1 MAADGTVVIETRVD
15 TSGIQRGMSG
25 VEQSVSKSTDRMKK
39 SLNGLSSVA
48 KKIGILIGSALAIGK
63 LAQFGKECVELG
75 SDLAEVQNV
84 VDVTFTTMSNKV
96 NEFAQNAMTSAGLS
110 ETMAK
115 QYTGTFGAMAKAFGF
130 SEEQAYDMST
140 ALTQLTGDVASFYNL
155 DQGEAFTKLKSVF
168 TGETESLKDLG
179 VVMTQTAL
187 DQFALANGFG
197 KTTSAM
203 TEQEKVAL
211 RLKFVTAQLADA
223 SGDFART
230 SGSWANQVRVMQLQ
244 IQSLKA
250 TIGQG
255 LINIFTPVIKVINV
269 LLGKLATVANAF
281 KSFTELITGNKSSG
295 QTGASGAGLT
305 GTDLAATE
313 EAYDTAADGADSL
326 TDSTQAVADSTKDS
340 TSALKKQNKALKKNI
355 ASFDELNVIGKDS
368 SDTSSSTKTPT
379 ASGIDLGDIDNVD
392 YGKLADVS
400 DEADKATNAIGKLAK
415 KLKELG
421 DIFKGG
427 FFEGLGDY
435 KPMLNEL
442 ISDLGN
448 IKKYLI
454 DIFTDPDVKKA
465 ASEFAKKVVKNLG
478 KITGAIAKVGLTL
491 ATALVG
497 GIESYLSKNVDRIK
511 NFIIKMFDVAGDIAD
526 EIGDLSAVL
535 ADIFS
540 TFGGQTTQNIIGSLI
555 QIISDTVMTAMTLSG
570 QLLRDK
576 INLLLVPLQ
585 ENAELIKQT
594 IENTLQPIETV
605 ITAIADAWQLAMDEL
620 IAMYDTHIKPFY
632 DSLANGLS
640 EILTVFLNA
649 YNSYI
654 VPVLDQLAA
663 KISEI
668 MAGPV
673 GEAIR
678 NAIELIGKIV
688 DALKLLWENVLVPL
702 AEFIISNVAPQI
714 GDALKTV
721 GEVFLELFESVSEV
735 VAGILEA
742 LGGVTDFIVGVFT
755 GDWKRAWEGVK
766 EIFKGVFEALVGI
779 AKVPINGVIALINGM
794 IRGIIAGVNAAIGV
808 LNHMKI
814 KVPNWVPKIGGST
827 WGFTIP
833 TMTAP
838 EIPYLAKG
846 TVVPRNAGEF
856 AAILGDNKRETE
868 VVSPL
873 STMKQAMLEAL
884 KESGNS
890 GGGSPQY
897 IVLNI
902 DGNEFIRWLRDQNGQ
917 YRNRTGFGIFEG

>member
-1 MAADGTVVIETRVD
+1 MAADGSVIIDTRMD
-15 TSGIQRGMSG
+15 TSGVQNG
-25 VEQSVSKSTDRMKK
+25 VSAIKK
-39 SLNGLSSVA
+39 SFNGLGSAV
-48 KKIGILIGSALAIGK
+48 KKVGLLIGGIFAIGK
-63 LAQFGKECVELG
+63 LAQFGKECLELG

-84 VDVTFTTMSNKV
+84 VDVTFTTMSDKV
-96 NEFAQNAMTSAGLS
+96 NEFAKNAMTSSGLS

-115 QYTGTFGAMAKAFGF
+115 RYVGTFGAMSKSFGF
-130 SEEQAYDMST
+130 SEAQAYDMST
-140 ALTQLTGDVASFYNL
+140 ALTQLTGDVASFYNISQDL
-155 DQGEAFTKLKSVF
+155 AYTKLKSVF
-168 TGETESLKDLG
+168 TGETETLKDLG
-179 VVMTQTAL
+179 VVLTQSAL
-187 DQFALANGFG
+187 DQYALANGYG
-197 KTTSAM
+197 KTTSEM
-203 TEQEKVAL
+203 TEQEKAAL
-211 RLKFVTAQLADA
+211 RLAFVQKQLSAA
-223 SGDFART
+223 SGDFIRT
-230 SGSWANQVRVMQLQ
+230 SDSWANQVRVMQLQ

-250 TIGQG
+250 TVGQG
-255 LINIFTPVIKVINV
+255 LINIFTPVIKVINI
-269 LLGKLATVANAF
+269 LLAKLATVANAF

-305 GTDLAATE
+305 GTDLSSTE
-313 EAYDTAADGADSL
+313 DAYDSAADGANSL
-326 TDSTQAVADSTKDS
+326 ADATQNVTDSANDSTK
-340 TSALKKQNKALKKNI
+340 ALKNQNKALKKNI

-368 SDTSSSTKTPT
+368 SDTSSSTKTPAIADT
-379 ASGIDLGDIDNVD
+379 GIGDIGNVD

-400 DEADKATNAIGKLAK
+400 DEADKATSAVGELVK

-454 DIFTDPDVKKA
+454 DIFADPDVKKA

-478 KITGAIAKVGLTL
+478 KITGSIAKVGLTL

-497 GIESYLSKNVDRIK
+497 GIESYLSKNVERIK
-511 NFIIKMFDVAGDIAD
+511 NFIIKMFDVSGEIAD
-526 EIGDLSAVL
+526 EIGDLSAVF

-540 TFGGQTTQNIIGSLI
+540 VFGGQTAQNIIGSVI
-555 QIISDTVMTAMTLSG
+555 QIISDTVMTAMTLTG
-570 QLLRDK
+570 QMLRDS
-576 INLLLVPLQ
+576 INLLLTPLQ

-594 IENTLQPIETV
+594 IDNTLQPIETV
-605 ITAIADAWQLAMDEL
+605 ITAIADAWQIAMDEL
-620 IAMYDTHIKPFY
+620 IAMYDSHIKPFF

-673 GEAIR
+673 GDVIH

-688 DALKLLWENVLVPL
+688 DVLKLLWESVLAPL
-702 AEFIISNVAPQI
+702 VNFIIGNVAPQI
-714 GDALKTV
+714 ASALSVV
-721 GEVFLELFESVSEV
+721 GNVFLELFDSVAEV
-735 VAGILEA
+735 VAGILKA
-742 LGGVTDFIVGVFT
+742 LGGVIDFIVGVFT
-755 GDWKRAWEGVK
+755 GDWKRAWKGIK
-766 EIFKGVFEALVGI
+766 NIFKGVFEALVGI

-794 IRGIIAGVNAAIGV
+794 IRGIISGVNTAIGV
-808 LNHMKI
+808 LNHLKI

-833 TMTAP
+833 TITAP
-838 EIPYLAKG
+838 QIPYLAKG

-856 AAILGDNKRETE
+856 AAILGDNKREAE

-873 STMKQAMLEAL
+873 STMKQAMMDAL
-884 KESGNS
+884 RESGNNS
-890 GGGSPQY
+890 GSSPQY
-897 IVLNI
+897 ITLNI
-902 DGNEFIRWLRDQNGQ
+902 DGHEFIRWLRDQNGQ

>member
-1 MAADGTVVIETRVD
+1 MAADGSVIIDTRMD
-15 TSGIQRGMSG
+15 TSGVQNG
-25 VEQSVSKSTDRMKK
+25 VSAIKQSF
-39 SLNGLSSVA
+39 NGLGSAV
-48 KKIGILIGSALAIGK
+48 KKIGLLIGGAFAVGK
-63 LAQFGKECVELG
+63 LVQFGKECVELG

-84 VDVTFTTMSNKV
+84 VDVTFATMSDKV
-96 NEFAQNAMTSAGLS
+96 NEFAKNAMTSAGLS

-115 QYTGTFGAMAKAFGF
+115 RYVGTFGAMSKSFGF
-130 SEEQAYDMST
+130 SEAQAYDMST
-140 ALTQLTGDVASFYNL
+140 ALTQLTGDVASFYNISQDL
-155 DQGEAFTKLKSVF
+155 AYIKLKSVF
-168 TGETESLKDLG
+168 TGETETLKDLG
-179 VVMTQTAL
+179 VVMTQSAL
-187 DQFALANGFG
+187 DQFALANGYG

-211 RLKFVTAQLADA
+211 RLNFVTSQLSAA

-250 TIGQG
+250 TVGQG
-255 LINIFTPVIKVINV
+255 LINIFTPVIKVINI
-269 LLGKLATVANAF
+269 LLAKLATVANAF
-281 KSFTELITGNKSSG
+281 KTFTELITGNKSSG
-295 QTGASGAGLT
+295 QTRASGAGLT
-305 GTDLAATE
+305 GTDLSVTE
-313 EAYDTAADGADSL
+313 DAYSNAADGADSL
-326 TDSTQAVADSTKDS
+326 ADATQNVADSTQDS
-340 TSALKKQNKALKKNI
+340 TGALKKQNKALKKNI
-355 ASFDELNVIGKDS
+355 ASFDELNVIGKNS
-368 SDTSSSTKTPT
+368 SDTPSSTKTPAIADT
-379 ASGIDLGDIDNVD
+379 GIGDIGNVD

-400 DEADKATNAIGKLAK
+400 GEADKATSAVGKLAK

-478 KITGAIAKVGLTL
+478 KITGAIAKAGLTL

-511 NFIIKMFDVAGDIAD
+511 NFIIKMFDVAGEIAD
-526 EIGDLSAVL
+526 EIGDLSAVF

-540 TFGGQTTQNIIGSLI
+540 VFGGQTAQNIIGSVI
-555 QIISDTVMTAMTLSG
+555 QIISDTVMTAMTLTG
-570 QLLRDK
+570 QMLRDS

-605 ITAIADAWQLAMDEL
+605 ITAIANAWQIAMDEL
-620 IAMYDTHIKPFY
+620 IAMYDAHIKPFF

-673 GEAIR
+673 GDAIH

-688 DALKLLWENVLVPL
+688 DALKLLWESVLAPL
-702 AEFIISNVAPQI
+702 VKFIIGNVAPQI
-714 GDALKTV
+714 ASALSII
-721 GEVFLELFESVSEV
+721 GNVFLELFASVSEV
-735 VAGILEA
+735 VAGILKA
-742 LGGVTDFIVGVFT
+742 LGGVIDFIVGVFT

-766 EIFKGVFEALVGI
+766 NIFKGVFEALVGI

-794 IRGIIAGVNAAIGV
+794 IRGIISGVNTAIGV
-808 LNHMKI
+808 LNHLKI

-838 EIPYLAKG
+838 QIPYLAKG
-846 TVVPRNAGEF
+846 TVVPRYAGEF

-873 STMKQAMLEAL
+873 STMKQAMMDAL
-884 KESGNS
+884 RESGNN
-890 GGGSPQY
+890 GGSSPQY
-897 IVLNI
+897 ITLNI
-902 DGNEFIRWLRDQNGQ
+902 DGHEFIRWLRDQNGQ

>member
-1 MAADGTVVIETRVD
+1 MAADGSVIIDTRMD
-15 TSGIQRGMSG
+15 TSGVQNG
-25 VEQSVSKSTDRMKK
+25 VSAIKK
-39 SLNGLSSVA
+39 SFNGLGSAV
-48 KKIGILIGSALAIGK
+48 KKVGLLIGGIFAIGK
-63 LAQFGKECVELG
+63 LTQFGKECLELG

-84 VDVTFTTMSNKV
+84 VDVTFTTMSDKV
-96 NEFAQNAMTSAGLS
+96 NEFAKNAMTSAGLS

-115 QYTGTFGAMAKAFGF
+115 RYIGTFGAMSKSFGF
-130 SEEQAYDMST
+130 SEAQAYDMST
-140 ALTQLTGDVASFYNL
+140 ALTQLTGDVASFYNISQDL
-155 DQGEAFTKLKSVF
+155 AYTKLKSVF
-168 TGETESLKDLG
+168 TGETETLKDLG
-179 VVMTQTAL
+179 VVMTQSAL
-187 DQFALANGFG
+187 DQYALANGYG
-197 KTTSAM
+197 KTTSEM

-211 RLKFVTAQLADA
+211 RLKFVTSQLSAA

-250 TIGQG
+250 TVGQG
-255 LINIFTPVIKVINV
+255 LINIFTPVIKVINI
-269 LLGKLATVANAF
+269 LLAKLATVANAF

-305 GTDLAATE
+305 GTDLSATE
-313 EAYDTAADGADSL
+313 DAYSSAADGANSL
-326 TDSTQAVADSTKDS
+326 ADATQNVTDSTQDSTG
-340 TSALKKQNKALKKNI
+340 ALKKQTKALKKNI
-355 ASFDELNVIGKDS
+355 APFDELKVIGKEAADAIS
-368 SDTSSSTKTPT
+368 GATKTPAIADT
-379 ASGIDLGDIDNVD
+379 GIGDIGNVD

-400 DEADKATNAIGKLAK
+400 DEADKATSAVGKLAK

-448 IKKYLI
+448 IKKYLV
-454 DIFTDPDVKKA
+454 DIFTDPDVQKA

-478 KITGAIAKVGLTL
+478 KITGSIAKVGLTL

-497 GIESYLSKNVDRIK
+497 GIESYLSKNVERIK
-511 NFIIKMFDVAGDIAD
+511 KFIIKMFDVSGEIAD
-526 EIGDLSAVL
+526 EIGDLSAVF

-540 TFGGQTTQNIIGSLI
+540 VFGGQTAQNIIGSVI
-555 QIISDTVMTAMTLSG
+555 QIISDTVMTAMTLTG
-570 QLLRDK
+570 QMLRDS
-576 INLLLVPLQ
+576 INLLLTPLQ

-605 ITAIADAWQLAMDEL
+605 ITAIADAWQIAMDEL
-620 IAMYDTHIKPFY
+620 IAMYDAHIKPFF

-673 GEAIR
+673 GDVIH

-688 DALKLLWENVLVPL
+688 DVLKLLWESVLVPL
-702 AEFIISNVAPQI
+702 VKFIIGNVAPQI
-714 GDALKTV
+714 ASALSIV
-721 GEVFLELFESVSEV
+721 GNVFLELFASVAEV
-735 VAGILEA
+735 VAGILKA
-742 LGGVTDFIVGVFT
+742 LGGVIDFIVGVFT
-755 GDWKRAWEGVK
+755 GDWKRAWEGIK
-766 EIFKGVFEALVGI
+766 NIFKGVFEALVGI

-794 IRGIIAGVNAAIGV
+794 IRGIIAGVNTAIGV
-808 LNHMKI
+808 LNHLKI

-838 EIPYLAKG
+838 QIPYLAKG

-873 STMKQAMLEAL
+873 STMKQAMMDAL
-884 KESGNS
+884 RESGNN
-890 GGGSPQY
+890 GGNSPQY
-897 IVLNI
+897 ITLNI
-902 DGNEFIRWLRDQNGQ
+902 DGHEFIRWLRDQNGQ
-917 YRNRTGFGIFEG
+917 YRNRTGFGILEG

>member
-1 MAADGTVVIETRVD
+1 
-15 TSGIQRGMSG
+15 
-25 VEQSVSKSTDRMKK
+25 
-39 SLNGLSSVA
+39 
-48 KKIGILIGSALAIGK
+48 
-63 LAQFGKECVELG
+63 
-75 SDLAEVQNV
+75 
-84 VDVTFTTMSNKV
+84 
-96 NEFAQNAMTSAGLS
+96 
-110 ETMAK
+110 
-115 QYTGTFGAMAKAFGF
+115 
-130 SEEQAYDMST
+130 
-140 ALTQLTGDVASFYNL
+140 
-155 DQGEAFTKLKSVF
+155 
-168 TGETESLKDLG
+168 
-179 VVMTQTAL
+179 MTQSAL
-187 DQFALANGFG
+187 DQYALANGYG
-197 KTTSAM
+197 KTTSEM

-211 RLKFVTAQLADA
+211 RLKFVTSQLSAA

-250 TIGQG
+250 TVGQG
-255 LINIFTPVIKVINV
+255 LINIFTPVIKVINT
-269 LLGKLATVANAF
+269 LLAKLATVANAF

-305 GTDLAATE
+305 GTDLSATE
-313 EAYDTAADGADSL
+313 DAYGSAADGANSL
-326 TDSTQAVADSTKDS
+326 ADATQNVTDSTQDSTG
-340 TSALKKQNKALKKNI
+340 ALKKQNKALKKNI
-355 ASFDELNVIGKDS
+355 APFDELKVIGKEAADAIS
-368 SDTSSSTKTPT
+368 GATKTPAIADT
-379 ASGIDLGDIDNVD
+379 GIGDISNVD

-400 DEADKATNAIGKLAK
+400 DEADKATSAVGKLAK

-448 IKKYLI
+448 IKKYLA
-454 DIFTDPDVKKA
+454 DIFTDPDVQKA

-478 KITGAIAKVGLTL
+478 KITGSIAKVGLTL

-497 GIESYLSKNVDRIK
+497 GIESYLSKNVERIK
-511 NFIIKMFDVAGDIAD
+511 KFIIKMFDVSGEIAD
-526 EIGDLSAVL
+526 EIGDLSAVF

-540 TFGGQTTQNIIGSLI
+540 VFGGQTAQNIIGSVI
-555 QIISDTVMTAMTLSG
+555 QIISDTVMTAMTLTG
-570 QLLRDK
+570 QMLRDS
-576 INLLLVPLQ
+576 INLLLVPLK

-605 ITAIADAWQLAMDEL
+605 ITAITDARQIAMDEL
-620 IAMYDTHIKPFY
+620 IAMYDAHIKPFF
-632 DSLANGLS
+632 DSLASGLS
-640 EILTVFLNA
+640 ETLTVFLNA

-673 GEAIR
+673 GDAIH

-688 DALKLLWENVLVPL
+688 DVLKLLWESVLVPL
-702 AEFIISNVAPQI
+702 VKFIIGNVAPQI
-714 GDALKTV
+714 ASALSIV
-721 GEVFLELFESVSEV
+721 GNVFLELFASVAEV
-735 VAGILEA
+735 VAGILKA
-742 LGGVTDFIVGVFT
+742 LGGVIDFIVGVFT
-755 GDWKRAWEGVK
+755 GDWKRAWEGIK
-766 EIFKGVFEALVGI
+766 NIFKGVFEALVGI

-794 IRGIIAGVNAAIGV
+794 IRGIISGVNTAIGV
-808 LNHMKI
+808 LNHLKI

-838 EIPYLAKG
+838 QIPYLAKG
-846 TVVPRNAGEF
+846 TVVPRNVGEF

-873 STMKQAMLEAL
+873 STMKQAMMEAL
-884 KESGNS
+884 RESGNN
-890 GGGSPQY
+890 GGSSPQY
-897 IVLNI
+897 ITLNI
-902 DGNEFIRWLRDQNGQ
+902 DGHEFIRWLRDQNGQ

>member
-1 MAADGTVVIETRVD
+1 MAADGSVIIDTRMD
-15 TSGIQRGMSG
+15 TSGVQNG
-25 VEQSVSKSTDRMKK
+25 VSAIKK
-39 SLNGLSSVA
+39 SFNGLGSAV
-48 KKIGILIGSALAIGK
+48 KKIGLLIGGAFAVGK

-84 VDVTFTTMSNKV
+84 VDVTFTTMSDKV
-96 NEFAQNAMTSAGLS
+96 NEFAKNAMTSAGLS

-115 QYTGTFGAMAKAFGF
+115 RYVGTFGAMSKSFGF
-130 SEEQAYDMST
+130 SEAQAYDMST
-140 ALTQLTGDVASFYNL
+140 ALTQLTGDVASFYNISQDL
-155 DQGEAFTKLKSVF
+155 AYTKLKSVF
-168 TGETESLKDLG
+168 TGETETLKDLG
-179 VVMTQTAL
+179 VVLTQSAL
-187 DQFALANGFG
+187 DQYALANGYG
-197 KTTSAM
+197 KTTSEM

-211 RLKFVTAQLADA
+211 RLAFVQKQLSAA
-223 SGDFART
+223 SGDFIRT
-230 SGSWANQVRVMQLQ
+230 SDSWANQVRVMQLQ

-250 TIGQG
+250 TVGQG
-255 LINIFTPVIKVINV
+255 LINIFTPVIKVINI
-269 LLGKLATVANAF
+269 LLAKLATVANAF

-305 GTDLAATE
+305 GTDLSSTE
-313 EAYDTAADGADSL
+313 DAYDSAADGANSL
-326 TDSTQAVADSTKDS
+326 ADATQNVTDSTNDSTG
-340 TSALKKQNKALKKNI
+340 ALKKQNKAMKKNI

-368 SDTSSSTKTPT
+368 SDTSSSTKTPAIADT
-379 ASGIDLGDIDNVD
+379 GIGDIGNVD

-400 DEADKATNAIGKLAK
+400 DEADKATSAVGELVK

-454 DIFTDPDVKKA
+454 DIFADHDVKKA

-478 KITGAIAKVGLTL
+478 KITGSIAKVGLTL

-497 GIESYLSKNVDRIK
+497 GIESYLSKNVERIK
-511 NFIIKMFDVAGDIAD
+511 NFIIKMFDVSGEIAD
-526 EIGDLSAVL
+526 EIGDLSAVF

-540 TFGGQTTQNIIGSLI
+540 VFGGQTAQNIIGSVI
-555 QIISDTVMTAMTLSG
+555 QIISDTVMTAMTLTG
-570 QLLRDK
+570 QMLRDS
-576 INLLLVPLQ
+576 INLLLTPLQ

-605 ITAIADAWQLAMDEL
+605 ITAIADAWQIAMDEL
-620 IAMYDTHIKPFY
+620 IAMYDAHIKPFF

-673 GEAIR
+673 GDAIN

-688 DALKLLWENVLVPL
+688 DVLKLLWESVLAPL
-702 AEFIISNVAPQI
+702 VKYIIGNVAPQI
-714 GDALKTV
+714 ASALSVV
-721 GEVFLELFESVSEV
+721 GNVFLELFDSVAEV
-735 VAGILEA
+735 VAGILKA
-742 LGGVTDFIVGVFT
+742 LGGVIDFIVGVFT
-755 GDWKRAWEGVK
+755 GDWKRAWKGIK
-766 EIFKGVFEALVGI
+766 NIFKGVFEALVGI

-794 IRGIIAGVNAAIGV
+794 IRGIISGVNTAIGV
-808 LNHMKI
+808 LNHLKI

-833 TMTAP
+833 TITAP
-838 EIPYLAKG
+838 QIPYLAKG

-856 AAILGDNKRETE
+856 AAILGDNKREAE

-873 STMKQAMLEAL
+873 STMKQAMMDAL
-884 KESGNS
+884 RESGNNS
-890 GGGSPQY
+890 VSSPQY
-897 IVLNI
+897 ITLNI
-902 DGNEFIRWLRDQNGQ
+902 DGHEFIRWLRDQNGQ

>member
-1 MAADGTVVIETRVD
+1 MAADGSVIIDTRMD
-15 TSGIQRGMSG
+15 TSGVQNG
-25 VEQSVSKSTDRMKK
+25 VSAIKK
-39 SLNGLSSVA
+39 SFNGLGSAV
-48 KKIGILIGSALAIGK
+48 KKVGLLIGGIFAIGK
-63 LAQFGKECVELG
+63 LAQFGKECLELG

-84 VDVTFTTMSNKV
+84 VDVTFATMSDKV
-96 NEFAQNAMTSAGLS
+96 NEFAKNAMTSAGLS

-115 QYTGTFGAMAKAFGF
+115 RYVGTFGAMSKSFGF
-130 SEEQAYDMST
+130 SESQAYDMST
-140 ALTQLTGDVASFYNL
+140 ALTQLTGDVASFYNISQDL
-155 DQGEAFTKLKSVF
+155 AYTKLKPVF
-168 TGETESLKDLG
+168 TGETETLKDLG
-179 VVMTQTAL
+179 VVMTQSAL
-187 DQFALANGFG
+187 DQYALANGYG
-197 KTTSAM
+197 KTTSEM

-211 RLKFVTAQLADA
+211 RLAFVQKQLSAA
-223 SGDFART
+223 SGDFIRT

-250 TIGQG
+250 TVGQG
-255 LINIFTPVIKVINV
+255 LINIFTPVIKVINI
-269 LLGKLATVANAF
+269 LLAKLATVANAF

-313 EAYDTAADGADSL
+313 DAYSSAADGANSL
-326 TDSTQAVADSTKDS
+326 ADATQNVTDSTQDSTG
-340 TSALKKQNKALKKNI
+340 ALKKQTKALKKNI
-355 ASFDELNVIGKDS
+355 APFDELKVIGKEAADAIS
-368 SDTSSSTKTPT
+368 GATKTPAIADT
-379 ASGIDLGDIDNVD
+379 GIGDIGNVD

-400 DEADKATNAIGKLAK
+400 DEADKVTSAVGKLAK

-454 DIFTDPDVKKA
+454 DIFTDPDVQKA

-478 KITGAIAKVGLTL
+478 KITGSIAKVGLTL

-497 GIESYLSKNVDRIK
+497 GIESYLSKNVERIK
-511 NFIIKMFDVAGDIAD
+511 KFIIKMFDVSGEIAD
-526 EIGDLSAVL
+526 EIGDLSAVF

-540 TFGGQTTQNIIGSLI
+540 VFGGQTAQNIIGSVI
-555 QIISDTVMTAMTLSG
+555 QIISDTVMTAMTLTG
-570 QLLRDK
+570 QMLRDS
-576 INLLLVPLQ
+576 INLLLVPLK

-594 IENTLQPIETV
+594 IENTLQPIEIV
-605 ITAIADAWQLAMDEL
+605 ITAIADAWQIAMDKL
-620 IAMYDTHIKPFY
+620 IAMYDAHIKPFF
-632 DSLANGLS
+632 DSLASGLS

-673 GEAIR
+673 GDAIH

-688 DALKLLWENVLVPL
+688 DVLKLLWESVLVPL
-702 AEFIISNVAPQI
+702 VKFIIGNVAPQI
-714 GDALKTV
+714 ASALSIV
-721 GEVFLELFESVSEV
+721 GNVFLELFASVAEV
-735 VAGILEA
+735 VAGILKA
-742 LGGVTDFIVGVFT
+742 LGGVIDFIVGVFT
-755 GDWKRAWEGVK
+755 GDWKRAWEGIK
-766 EIFKGVFEALVGI
+766 NIFKGVFEALVGI

-794 IRGIIAGVNAAIGV
+794 IRGIISGVNTAIGV
-808 LNHMKI
+808 LNHLKI

-838 EIPYLAKG
+838 QIPYLAKG

-873 STMKQAMLEAL
+873 STMKQAMMDAL
-884 KESGNS
+884 RESGNN
-890 GGGSPQY
+890 GGNSPQY
-897 IVLNI
+897 ITLNI
-902 DGNEFIRWLRDQNGQ
+902 DGHEFIRWLRDQNGQ

>member
-1 MAADGTVVIETRVD
+1 MAADGSVIIDTRMD
-15 TSGIQRGMSG
+15 TSGVQNG
-25 VEQSVSKSTDRMKK
+25 VSAIKK
-39 SLNGLSSVA
+39 SFNGLGSAV
-48 KKIGILIGSALAIGK
+48 KKIGLLIGGAFAVGK
-63 LAQFGKECVELG
+63 LVQFGKECVELG

-84 VDVTFTTMSNKV
+84 VDVTFTTMSDKV
-96 NEFAQNAMTSAGLS
+96 NEFAKNAMTTAGLS

-115 QYTGTFGAMAKAFGF
+115 RYVGTFGAMSKSFGF
-130 SEEQAYDMST
+130 SEAQAYDMST
-140 ALTQLTGDVASFYNL
+140 ALTQLTGDVASFYNISQDL
-155 DQGEAFTKLKSVF
+155 AYIKLKSVF
-168 TGETESLKDLG
+168 TGETETLKDLG
-179 VVMTQTAL
+179 VVLTQSAL
-187 DQFALANGFG
+187 DQYALANGYG
-197 KTTSAM
+197 KTTSEM

-211 RLKFVTAQLADA
+211 RLAFVQKQLSAA
-223 SGDFART
+223 SGDFIRT
-230 SGSWANQVRVMQLQ
+230 SDSWANQVRVMQLQ

-250 TIGQG
+250 TVGQG
-255 LINIFTPVIKVINV
+255 LINIFTPVIKVINT
-269 LLGKLATVANAF
+269 LLAKLATVANAF

-305 GTDLAATE
+305 GTDLSATE
-313 EAYDTAADGADSL
+313 DVYGSAADGADSL
-326 TDSTQAVADSTKDS
+326 ADATQNVTDSTKDS
-340 TSALKKQNKALKKNI
+340 TGALKKQNKALKNNI

-368 SDTSSSTKTPT
+368 SDTSSGSTKTPT
-379 ASGIDLGDIDNVD
+379 ASGVDLGDIGNVD
-392 YGKLADVS
+392 YGKLADLS
-400 DEADKATNAIGKLAK
+400 DEADKATSAIGKLAK

-421 DIFKGG
+421 DIFEGG

-478 KITGAIAKVGLTL
+478 KITGAIARVGLTL

-526 EIGDLSAVL
+526 EIGDLSVVL

-540 TFGGQTTQNIIGSLI
+540 VFGGQTTQNIIGSVI
-555 QIISDTVMTAMTLSG
+555 QIISDTVMTALTLTG
-570 QLLRDK
+570 QLLRDSL
-576 INLLLVPLQ
+576 NLLLTPLQ
-585 ENAELIKQT
+585 QNAELIKQT
-594 IENTLQPIETV
+594 IENTLQPIEVV
-605 ITAIADAWQLAMDEL
+605 ISAIAEAWQVAMDEL
-620 IAMYDTHIKPFY
+620 IAMYDAHIKPFF

-673 GEAIR
+673 GDAIR

-702 AEFIISNVAPQI
+702 VEFIIGNVAPQI
-714 GDALKTV
+714 GSALSV
-721 GEVFLELFESVSEV
+721 IGNVFLELFESVSEV

-742 LGGVTDFIVGVFT
+742 LGGVIDFIVGVFT
-755 GDWKRAWEGVK
+755 GDWERAWNGVK

-794 IRGIIAGVNAAIGV
+794 IRGIISGVNAAIGV
-808 LNHMKI
+808 LNHLKI

-838 EIPYLAKG
+838 QIPYLAKG

-873 STMKQAMLEAL
+873 STMKQAMMEAL
-884 KESGNS
+884 KESGNDGS
-890 GGGSPQY
+890 GSPQY

>member
-1 MAADGTVVIETRVD
+1 MAADGSVIIDTRMD
-15 TSGIQRGMSG
+15 TSGVQNG
-25 VEQSVSKSTDRMKK
+25 VSAIKK
-39 SLNGLSSVA
+39 SFNGLGSAV
-48 KKIGILIGSALAIGK
+48 KKIGLLIGGAFAVGK
-63 LAQFGKECVELG
+63 LVQFGKECTKLG
-75 SDLAEVQNV
+75 SDLSEVQNV
-84 VDVTFTTMSNKV
+84 VNVVFPNMTEKV
-96 NEFAQNAMTSAGLS
+96 NEFSKKAVKTAGLS

-115 QYTGTFGAMAKAFGF
+115 KYVGLFGSMAKQFNF
-130 SEEQAYDMST
+130 TESQAYDMST
-140 ALTQLTGDVASFYNL
+140 QLTQLAGDVASFYNISQDL
-155 DQGEAFTKLKSVF
+155 AYIKLKSVF
-168 TGETESLKDLG
+168 SGETETLKDIG
-179 VVMTQTAL
+179 VVMTQNAL
-187 DQFALANGFG
+187 DEYALANGYG

-211 RLKFVTAQLADA
+211 RLAFVQKQLSAA
-223 SGDFART
+223 SGDFIRT
-230 SGSWANQVRVMQLQ
+230 SGSWVNQVRVMQLQ

-250 TIGQG
+250 TVGQG
-255 LINIFTPVIKVINV
+255 LINIFTPVIKVINI
-269 LLGKLATVANAF
+269 LLAKLATVANAF

-295 QTGASGAGLT
+295 QTGASGAGLA

-313 EAYDTAADGADSL
+313 DAYSNAADGADSL
-326 TDSTQAVADSTKDS
+326 ADATQNVTDSTNDSTG
-340 TSALKKQNKALKKNI
+340 ALKKQNKALKKNI
-355 ASFDELNVIGKDS
+355 ASFDELNVIGRDS
-368 SDTSSSTKTPT
+368 SDASNSTKTPAIADT
-379 ASGIDLGDIDNVD
+379 GIGDIGNVD

-400 DEADKATNAIGKLAK
+400 DEADKATSAVGKLAK

-448 IKKYLI
+448 IKKYLT

-478 KITGAIAKVGLTL
+478 KIAGSIAKVGLTL

-511 NFIIKMFDVAGDIAD
+511 KFIIRMFDVAGEIAD
-526 EIGDLSAVL
+526 EIGDLSVVF

-540 TFGGQTTQNIIGSLI
+540 VFGGQTTQNIIGSVI
-555 QIISDTVMTAMTLSG
+555 QVISDTIMTAMTLSG
-570 QLLRDK
+570 QMLRDS
-576 INLLLVPLQ
+576 INLLLIPLQ

-605 ITAIADAWQLAMDEL
+605 ITAIADAWQIAMDEL
-620 IAMYDTHIKPFY
+620 IAMYDAHIKPFF

-673 GEAIR
+673 GDVIH
-678 NAIELIGKIV
+678 NVIELIGKIV
-688 DALKLLWENVLVPL
+688 DALKVLWENVLVPL
-702 AEFIISNVAPQI
+702 VKFIIGNVAPQI
-714 GDALKTV
+714 ASALSIV
-721 GEVFLELFESVSEV
+721 GNVFLELFDSVAEV
-735 VAGILEA
+735 VAGILKA
-742 LGGVTDFIVGVFT
+742 LGGVIDFIVGVFT

-766 EIFKGVFEALVGI
+766 NIFKGVLEALVGI

-794 IRGIIAGVNAAIGV
+794 IRGIISGVNTAIGV
-808 LNHMKI
+808 LNHLKI

-838 EIPYLAKG
+838 QIPYLAKG

-884 KESGNS
+884 KESGNNS
-890 GGGSPQY
+890 GSSPQY
-897 IVLNI
+897 ITLNI
-902 DGNEFIRWLRDQNGQ
+902 DGHEFIRWLRDQNGQ

>member
-1 MAADGTVVIETRVD
+1 MAADGSVIIDTRMD
-15 TSGIQRGMSG
+15 TSGVQNG
-25 VEQSVSKSTDRMKK
+25 VSVIKK
-39 SLNGLSSVA
+39 SFNGLGSAV
-48 KKIGILIGSALAIGK
+48 KKVGLLIGGIFAIGK
-63 LAQFGKECVELG
+63 LAQFGKECLELG

-84 VDVTFTTMSNKV
+84 VDVTFTTMSDKV
-96 NEFAQNAMTSAGLS
+96 NEFAKNAMTSAGLS

-115 QYTGTFGAMAKAFGF
+115 RYVGTFGAMSKSFGF
-130 SEEQAYDMST
+130 SESQAYDMST
-140 ALTQLTGDVASFYNL
+140 ALTQLTGDVASFYNISQDL
-155 DQGEAFTKLKSVF
+155 AYTKLKSVF
-168 TGETESLKDLG
+168 TGETETLKDLG
-179 VVMTQTAL
+179 VVMTQAAL
-187 DQFALANGFG
+187 DQYALANGYG

-211 RLKFVTAQLADA
+211 RLAFVQKQLSAA
-223 SGDFART
+223 SGDFVRT

-250 TIGQG
+250 TVGQG
-255 LINIFTPVIKVINV
+255 LINIFTPVIKVINI
-269 LLGKLATVANAF
+269 LLAKLATVANAF

-313 EAYDTAADGADSL
+313 DAYGSAADGANSL
-326 TDSTQAVADSTKDS
+326 ADATQNVTDSTQDSTG
-340 TSALKKQNKALKKNI
+340 ALKKQTKALKKNI
-355 ASFDELNVIGKDS
+355 APFDELKVIGKEAADAIS
-368 SDTSSSTKTPT
+368 GATKTPAIADT
-379 ASGIDLGDIDNVD
+379 GIGDIGNVD

-400 DEADKATNAIGKLAK
+400 DEADKATSAIGKLAK

-421 DIFKGG
+421 GIFKGG

-448 IKKYLI
+448 IKKYLV
-454 DIFTDPDVKKA
+454 DIFTDPDVQKA

-478 KITGAIAKVGLTL
+478 KITGSIAKVGLTL

-497 GIESYLSKNVDRIK
+497 GIESYLSKNVERIK
-511 NFIIKMFDVAGDIAD
+511 KFIIKMFDVSGEIAD
-526 EIGDLSAVL
+526 EIGDLSAVF

-540 TFGGQTTQNIIGSLI
+540 VFGGQTAQNIIGSVI
-555 QIISDTVMTAMTLSG
+555 QIISDTVMTAMTLTG
-570 QLLRDK
+570 QMLRDS
-576 INLLLVPLQ
+576 INLLLVPLK

-594 IENTLQPIETV
+594 IENTLQPIEIV
-605 ITAIADAWQLAMDEL
+605 ITAIADAWQIAMDEL
-620 IAMYDTHIKPFY
+620 IAMYDAHIKPFF

-673 GEAIR
+673 GDAIH

-688 DALKLLWENVLVPL
+688 DVLKLLWESVLVPL
-702 AEFIISNVAPQI
+702 VKFIIGNVAPQI
-714 GDALKTV
+714 ASALSIV
-721 GEVFLELFESVSEV
+721 GNVFLELFASVAEV
-735 VAGILEA
+735 VAGILKA
-742 LGGVTDFIVGVFT
+742 LGGVIDFIVGVFT
-755 GDWKRAWEGVK
+755 GDWKRAWEGIK
-766 EIFKGVFEALVGI
+766 NIFKGVFEALVGI

-794 IRGIIAGVNAAIGV
+794 IRGIISGVNTAIGV
-808 LNHMKI
+808 LNRIKI
-814 KVPNWVPKIGGST
+814 KVPDWVPKIGGST

-833 TMTAP
+833 TITAP
-838 EIPYLAKG
+838 QIPYLAKG

-873 STMKQAMLEAL
+873 STMKQAMIDAL
-884 KESGNS
+884 RESGNN
-890 GGGSPQY
+890 GGSSPQY
-897 IVLNI
+897 ITLNI
-902 DGNEFIRWLRDQNGQ
+902 DGHEFIRWLRDQNGQ

>member
-1 MAADGTVVIETRVD
+1 MAADGSVIIDTRMD
-15 TSGIQRGMSG
+15 TSGVQNG
-25 VEQSVSKSTDRMKK
+25 VSAIKK
-39 SLNGLSSVA
+39 SFNGLGSAVR
-48 KKIGILIGSALAIGK
+48 KIGLLIGGAFAVGK
-63 LAQFGKECVELG
+63 LVQFGKECVELG

-84 VDVTFTTMSNKV
+84 VDVTFTTMSDKV
-96 NEFAQNAMTSAGLS
+96 NEFAKNAMTSAGLS

-115 QYTGTFGAMAKAFGF
+115 QYVGTFGAMSKSFGF
-130 SEEQAYDMST
+130 SEAQAYDMST
-140 ALTQLTGDVASFYNL
+140 ALTQLTGDVASFYNISQDL
-155 DQGEAFTKLKSVF
+155 AYTKLKSVF
-168 TGETESLKDLG
+168 TGETETLKDLG

-187 DQFALANGFG
+187 DQYALANGYD
-197 KTTSAM
+197 KTTSKM

-211 RLKFVTAQLADA
+211 RLKFVTEQLSAA

-255 LINIFTPVIKVINV
+255 LINIFTPVIKVINT
-269 LLGKLATVANAF
+269 LLEKLATVANAF

-305 GTDLAATE
+305 GTDLSATE
-313 EAYDTAADGADSL
+313 DAYGSAADGADSL
-326 TDSTQAVADSTKDS
+326 ADATQNVTDSTKDS
-340 TSALKKQNKALKKNI
+340 TGALKKQNKALKKNI

-368 SDTSSSTKTPT
+368 SDTSDSTKTP
-379 ASGIDLGDIDNVD
+379 AISDIGIGDIGNVD

-400 DEADKATNAIGKLAK
+400 DEADKATSAVGKLAK

-448 IKKYLI
+448 IKKYLT

-478 KITGAIAKVGLTL
+478 KIAGSIAKVGLTL

-511 NFIIKMFDVAGDIAD
+511 KFIIRMFDVAGEIAD
-526 EIGDLSAVL
+526 EIGDLSVVF

-540 TFGGQTTQNIIGSLI
+540 VFGGQTTQNIIGSVI
-555 QIISDTVMTAMTLSG
+555 QVISDTIMTAMTLSG
-570 QLLRDK
+570 QMLRDS

-605 ITAIADAWQLAMDEL
+605 ITAIADAWQIAMDEL
-620 IAMYDTHIKPFY
+620 IAMYDAHIKPFF

-673 GEAIR
+673 GDVIH

-688 DALKLLWENVLVPL
+688 DALKVLWENVLVPL
-702 AEFIISNVAPQI
+702 VKFIIGNVAPQI
-714 GDALKTV
+714 ASALSIV
-721 GEVFLELFESVSEV
+721 GNVFLELFASVAEV
-735 VAGILEA
+735 VAGILKA
-742 LGGVTDFIVGVFT
+742 LGGVIDFIVGVFT

-766 EIFKGVFEALVGI
+766 NIFKGVFEALVGI

-794 IRGIIAGVNAAIGV
+794 IRGIISGVNTAIGV
-808 LNHMKI
+808 LNHLKI

-838 EIPYLAKG
+838 QIPYLAKG

-873 STMKQAMLEAL
+873 STMKQAMMEAL
-884 KESGNS
+884 KESGN
-890 GGGSPQY
+890 GGSGSPQY

>member
-1 MAADGTVVIETRVD
+1 MAADGSVIIDTRMD
-15 TSGIQRGMSG
+15 TSGVQNG
-25 VEQSVSKSTDRMKK
+25 VSVIKK
-39 SLNGLSSVA
+39 SFNGLGSAV
-48 KKIGILIGSALAIGK
+48 KKVGLLIGGIFAIGK
-63 LAQFGKECVELG
+63 LAQFGKECLELG

-84 VDVTFTTMSNKV
+84 VDVTFTTMSDKV
-96 NEFAQNAMTSAGLS
+96 NEFAKNAMTSAGLS

-115 QYTGTFGAMAKAFGF
+115 RYVGTFGAMSKSFGF
-130 SEEQAYDMST
+130 SESQAYDMST
-140 ALTQLTGDVASFYNL
+140 ALTQLTGDVASFYNISQDL
-155 DQGEAFTKLKSVF
+155 AYIKLKSVF
-168 TGETESLKDLG
+168 TGETETLKDLG
-179 VVMTQTAL
+179 VVMTQSAL
-187 DQFALANGFG
+187 DQYALANGYG

-211 RLKFVTAQLADA
+211 RLAFVQNQLSAA
-223 SGDFART
+223 SGDFVRT
-230 SGSWANQVRVMQLQ
+230 SDSWANQVRVMQLQ

-250 TIGQG
+250 TVGQG
-255 LINIFTPVIKVINV
+255 LINIFTPVIKVINI
-269 LLGKLATVANAF
+269 LLAKLATVANAF

-305 GTDLAATE
+305 GTDLSATE
-313 EAYDTAADGADSL
+313 DAYSNAADGANSL
-326 TDSTQAVADSTKDS
+326 ADATQNVTDSTQDSTG
-340 TSALKKQNKALKKNI
+340 ALKKQTKALKKNI
-355 ASFDELNVIGKDS
+355 APFDELKVIGKEAADAIS
-368 SDTSSSTKTPT
+368 GATKTPAIADT
-379 ASGIDLGDIDNVD
+379 GIGDIGNVD

-400 DEADKATNAIGKLAK
+400 DEADKATSAVGKLAK

-448 IKKYLI
+448 IKKYLV
-454 DIFTDPDVKKA
+454 DIFTDPDVQKA

-478 KITGAIAKVGLTL
+478 KITGSIAKVGLTL

-497 GIESYLSKNVDRIK
+497 GIESYLSKNVERIK
-511 NFIIKMFDVAGDIAD
+511 KFIIKMFDVSGEIAD
-526 EIGDLSAVL
+526 EIGDLSAVF
-535 ADIFS
+535 ADVFS
-540 TFGGQTTQNIIGSLI
+540 VFGGQTAQNIIGSVI
-555 QIISDTVMTAMTLSG
+555 QIISDTVMTAMTLTG
-570 QLLRDK
+570 QMLRDS
-576 INLLLVPLQ
+576 INLLLVPLK

-594 IENTLQPIETV
+594 IENTLQPIEIV
-605 ITAIADAWQLAMDEL
+605 ITAIADAWQIAMDEL
-620 IAMYDTHIKPFY
+620 IAMYDAHIKPFF
-632 DSLANGLS
+632 DSLTNGLS

-673 GEAIR
+673 GDVIH

-688 DALKLLWENVLVPL
+688 DVLKLLWESVLAPL
-702 AEFIISNVAPQI
+702 VKFIIDNVAPQI
-714 GDALKTV
+714 ASALSIV
-721 GEVFLELFESVSEV
+721 GNVFLELFASVAEV
-735 VAGILEA
+735 VAGILKA
-742 LGGVTDFIVGVFT
+742 LGGVIDFIVGVFT
-755 GDWKRAWEGVK
+755 GDWKRAWKGIK
-766 EIFKGVFEALVGI
+766 NIFKGVFEALVGI

-794 IRGIIAGVNAAIGV
+794 IRGIISGVNTAIGV
-808 LNHMKI
+808 LNRIKI
-814 KVPNWVPKIGGST
+814 KVPDWVPKIGGST

-838 EIPYLAKG
+838 QIPYLAKG
-846 TVVPRNAGEF
+846 TVVPRNAGQF

-873 STMKQAMLEAL
+873 STMKQAMMEAL
-884 KESGNS
+884 RESGSN
-890 GGGSPQY
+890 GGNSPQY
-897 IVLNI
+897 ITLNI
-902 DGNEFIRWLRDQNGQ
+902 DGHEFIRWLRDQNGQ

>member
-1 MAADGTVVIETRVD
+1 MAADGSVIIDTRID
-15 TSGIQRGMSG
+15 TSGVQNG
-25 VEQSVSKSTDRMKK
+25 VSAIKK
-39 SLNGLSSVA
+39 SFNGLGSAV
-48 KKIGILIGSALAIGK
+48 KKVGLLIGGLFAARK
-63 LAQFGKECVELG
+63 LVEFGKECLELG
-75 SDLAEVQNV
+75 SNLAEVQNV
-84 VDVTFTTMSNKV
+84 VDVTFTTMSDKV
-96 NEFAQNAMTSAGLS
+96 NEFAKNAMISAGLS

-115 QYTGTFGAMAKAFGF
+115 QYVGTFGAMSKSFGF
-130 SEEQAYDMST
+130 SEQQAYDMST
-140 ALTQLTGDVASFYNL
+140 ALTQLTGDVASFYNISQDL
-155 DQGEAFTKLKSVF
+155 AYTKLKSVF
-168 TGETESLKDLG
+168 TGETETLKDLG
-179 VVMTQTAL
+179 VVMTQSAL
-187 DQFALANGFG
+187 DQYALANGYG

-211 RLKFVTAQLADA
+211 RLKFVTSQLSAA

-255 LINIFTPVIKVINV
+255 LINIFTPVIKVINT
-269 LLGKLATVANAF
+269 LLAKLATVANAF

-313 EAYDTAADGADSL
+313 DAYSNAADGADSL
-326 TDSTQAVADSTKDS
+326 ADSTQAVADSTKDS
-340 TSALKKQNKALKKNI
+340 TSALKKQNKALRNSI
-355 ASFDELNVIGKDS
+355 APFDELKVIGKEAADAIS
-368 SDTSSSTKTPT
+368 GTTKTP
-379 ASGIDLGDIDNVD
+379 AVSGVDFGDIGNVD
-392 YGKLADVS
+392 YGKFADVS
-400 DEADKATNAIGKLAK
+400 DEADKATSAVGELAK

-478 KITGAIAKVGLTL
+478 KITGSIAKVGLTL

-497 GIESYLSKNVDRIK
+497 GIESYLSKNVNRIK
-511 NFIIKMFDVAGDIAD
+511 KFIVKMFDVSGEIAD
-526 EIGDLSAVL
+526 EIGDLSTVF

-540 TFGGQTTQNIIGSLI
+540 VFGGQTAQNIIGSVI
-555 QIISDTVMTAMTLSG
+555 QIISDTVMTAMTLTG
-570 QLLRDK
+570 QMLRDS
-576 INLLLVPLQ
+576 INLLLTPLQ

-605 ITAIADAWQLAMDEL
+605 ITAIADAWQIAMDEL
-620 IAMYDTHIKPFY
+620 IAMYDAHIKPFF

-654 VPVLDQLAA
+654 VPVLDQLAD
-663 KISEI
+663 KVSEI

-673 GEAIR
+673 GDAIH

-688 DALKLLWENVLVPL
+688 DVLKLLWESVLAPL
-702 AEFIISNVAPQI
+702 VKFIIGNVAPQI
-714 GDALKTV
+714 ASALSII
-721 GEVFLELFESVSEV
+721 GNVFLELFASVAEV
-735 VAGILEA
+735 VAGILKA
-742 LGGVTDFIVGVFT
+742 LGGVIDFIVGVFT
-755 GDWKRAWEGVK
+755 GDWERAWEGVK
-766 EIFKGVFEALVGI
+766 NIFKGVFEALVGI

-808 LNHMKI
+808 LNHLKI

-838 EIPYLAKG
+838 QIPYLAKG

-873 STMKQAMLEAL
+873 STMKQALLEAL
-884 KESGNS
+884 QESGNN

-897 IVLNI
+897 ITLNI
-902 DGNEFIRWLRDQNGQ
+902 DGHEFIRWLREQNGQ

>member
-1 MAADGTVVIETRVD
+1 MAADGSVIIDTRMD
-15 TSGIQRGMSG
+15 TTG
-25 VEQSVSKSTDRMKK
+25 VQNGVSAIKQSF
-39 SLNGLSSVA
+39 NGLGSVV
-48 KKIGILIGSALAIGK
+48 KKIGVLIGGAFAVGK

-84 VDVTFTTMSNKV
+84 VDVTFTTMSDKV
-96 NEFAQNAMTSAGLS
+96 NEFAKNAMTSAGLS

-115 QYTGTFGAMAKAFGF
+115 RYVGTFGAMSKSFGF
-130 SEEQAYDMST
+130 SESQAYDMST
-140 ALTQLTGDVASFYNL
+140 ALTQLTGDVASFYNISQDL
-155 DQGEAFTKLKSVF
+155 AYTKLKSVF
-168 TGETESLKDLG
+168 TGETETLKDLG

-187 DQFALANGFG
+187 DQFALANGYG

-211 RLKFVTAQLADA
+211 RLKFVTSQLSAA

-250 TIGQG
+250 TVGQG
-255 LINIFTPVIKVINV
+255 LINIFTPVIKVINI
-269 LLGKLATVANAF
+269 LLAKLATVANAF

-305 GTDLAATE
+305 GTDLSSTE
-313 EAYDTAADGADSL
+313 DAYDSAADGANSL
-326 TDSTQAVADSTKDS
+326 ADATQNVTDSANDSTG
-340 TSALKKQNKALKKNI
+340 AIKKQTKALKKNI
-355 ASFDELNVIGKDS
+355 APFDELKVIGKEAADAIS
-368 SDTSSSTKTPT
+368 GATKTPT
-379 ASGIDLGDIDNVD
+379 ASGVDFGDIGNVD

-400 DEADKATNAIGKLAK
+400 DEADKATSAVGELVK

-454 DIFTDPDVKKA
+454 DIFADPDVKKA

-478 KITGAIAKVGLTL
+478 KITGSIAKVGLTL

-497 GIESYLSKNVDRIK
+497 GIESYLSKNVERIK
-511 NFIIKMFDVAGDIAD
+511 NFIIKMFDVSGEIAD
-526 EIGDLSAVL
+526 EIGDLSAVF

-540 TFGGQTTQNIIGSLI
+540 VFGGQTAQNIIGSVI
-555 QIISDTVMTAMTLSG
+555 QIISDTVMTAMTLTG
-570 QLLRDK
+570 QMLRDS
-576 INLLLVPLQ
+576 INLLLTPLQ

-605 ITAIADAWQLAMDEL
+605 ITAIADAWQIAMDEL
-620 IAMYDTHIKPFY
+620 IAMYDSHIKPFF

-673 GEAIR
+673 GDAIH

-688 DALKLLWENVLVPL
+688 DALKLLWESVLAPL
-702 AEFIISNVAPQI
+702 VKFIIGNVAPQI
-714 GDALKTV
+714 ASALSII
-721 GEVFLELFESVSEV
+721 GNVFLELFDSVAEV
-735 VAGILEA
+735 VAGILKA
-742 LGGVTDFIVGVFT
+742 LGGVIDFIVGVFT
-755 GDWKRAWEGVK
+755 GDWKRAWKGIK
-766 EIFKGVFEALVGI
+766 NIFKGVFEALVGI

-794 IRGIIAGVNAAIGV
+794 IRGIISGVNTAIGV
-808 LNHMKI
+808 LNHLKI

-833 TMTAP
+833 TITAP
-838 EIPYLAKG
+838 QIPYLAKG

-856 AAILGDNKRETE
+856 AAILGDNKREAE

-873 STMKQAMLEAL
+873 STMKQAMMDAL
-884 KESGNS
+884 RESGNNS
-890 GGGSPQY
+890 GSSPQY
-897 IVLNI
+897 ITLNI

>member
-1 MAADGTVVIETRVD
+1 MAADGSVIIDTRMD
-15 TSGIQRGMSG
+15 TSGVQNG
-25 VEQSVSKSTDRMKK
+25 VSAIKK
-39 SLNGLSSVA
+39 SFNGLGSAV
-48 KKIGILIGSALAIGK
+48 KKVGLLIGGIFAIGK
-63 LAQFGKECVELG
+63 LAQFGKECLELG

-84 VDVTFTTMSNKV
+84 VDVTFTTMSDKV
-96 NEFAQNAMTSAGLS
+96 NEFAKNAMTSAGLS

-115 QYTGTFGAMAKAFGF
+115 RYVGTFGAMSKSFGF
-130 SEEQAYDMST
+130 SESQAYDMST
-140 ALTQLTGDVASFYNL
+140 ALTQLTGDVASFYNISQDL
-155 DQGEAFTKLKSVF
+155 AYTKLKSVF
-168 TGETESLKDLG
+168 TGETETLKDLG
-179 VVMTQTAL
+179 VVMTQSAL
-187 DQFALANGFG
+187 DQYALANGYG
-197 KTTSAM
+197 KTTSEM

-211 RLKFVTAQLADA
+211 RLKFVTSQLSAA

-250 TIGQG
+250 TVGQG
-255 LINIFTPVIKVINV
+255 LINIFTPVIKVINI
-269 LLGKLATVANAF
+269 LLAKLATVANAF

-295 QTGASGAGLT
+295 QTGTSGAGLT
-305 GTDLAATE
+305 GTDLAAAE
-313 EAYDTAADGADSL
+313 DAYDTAADGASNL
-326 TDSTQAVADSTKDS
+326 ADSTQDVTDSTKDS
-340 TSALKKQNKALKKNI
+340 TSALNKQTKALKKNI
-355 ASFDELNVIGKDS
+355 APFDELKVIGKEAADAIS
-368 SDTSSSTKTPT
+368 GATKTPAIADT
-379 ASGIDLGDIDNVD
+379 GIGDIGNVD

-400 DEADKATNAIGKLAK
+400 DEADKATSAVGKLAK

-448 IKKYLI
+448 IKKYLT

-511 NFIIKMFDVAGDIAD
+511 KFIIKMFDVSGEIAD
-526 EIGDLSAVL
+526 EIGDLSAVF

-540 TFGGQTTQNIIGSLI
+540 AFGGQTAQNIIGSVI
-555 QIISDTVMTAMTLSG
+555 QIISDTVMTALTLTG
-570 QLLRDK
+570 QMLRDS

-605 ITAIADAWQLAMDEL
+605 ITAIADAWQIAMDEL
-620 IAMYDTHIKPFY
+620 IAMYDAHIKPFF

-673 GEAIR
+673 GDAIH

-688 DALKLLWENVLVPL
+688 DALKLLWESVLAPL
-702 AEFIISNVAPQI
+702 VKFIIGNVAPQI
-714 GDALKTV
+714 ASALSII
-721 GEVFLELFESVSEV
+721 GNVFLELFASVSEV

-742 LGGVTDFIVGVFT
+742 LGGVIDFIVGVFT

-766 EIFKGVFEALVGI
+766 NIFKGVFEALVGI

-794 IRGIIAGVNAAIGV
+794 IRGIIAGVNTAIGV
-808 LNHMKI
+808 LNHLKI

-838 EIPYLAKG
+838 QIPYLAKG

-873 STMKQAMLEAL
+873 STMKQAMMDAL
-884 KESGNS
+884 RESGNNS
-890 GGGSPQY
+890 GSSPQY

>member
-1 MAADGTVVIETRVD
+1 MAADGSVIIDTRMD
-15 TSGIQRGMSG
+15 TSGVQNG
-25 VEQSVSKSTDRMKK
+25 VSAIKK
-39 SLNGLSSVA
+39 SFNGLGSAV
-48 KKIGILIGSALAIGK
+48 KKVGLLIGGIFAIGK
-63 LAQFGKECVELG
+63 LAQFGKECLELG

-84 VDVTFTTMSNKV
+84 VDVTFTTMSDRV
-96 NEFAQNAMTSAGLS
+96 NEFAKNAMTSAGLS

-115 QYTGTFGAMAKAFGF
+115 RYVGTFGAMSKSFGF
-130 SEEQAYDMST
+130 SESQAYDMST
-140 ALTQLTGDVASFYNL
+140 ALTQLTGDVASFYNISQDL
-155 DQGEAFTKLKSVF
+155 AYIKLKSVF
-168 TGETESLKDLG
+168 TGETETLKDLG
-179 VVMTQTAL
+179 VVMSQSAL
-187 DQFALANGFG
+187 DQYALANGYG
-197 KTTSAM
+197 KTTSEM

-211 RLKFVTAQLADA
+211 RLAFVQKQLSAA
-223 SGDFART
+223 SGDFIRT

-250 TIGQG
+250 TVGQG
-255 LINIFTPVIKVINV
+255 LINIFTPVIKVINT
-269 LLGKLATVANAF
+269 LLAKLATVANAF

-295 QTGASGAGLT
+295 QTGTSGAGLT

-313 EAYDTAADGADSL
+313 DAYDSAADGANSL
-326 TDSTQAVADSTKDS
+326 ADATQNVTDSTQDSTG
-340 TSALKKQNKALKKNI
+340 ALKKQTKALKKNI
-355 ASFDELNVIGKDS
+355 APFDELKVIGKEAADAIS
-368 SDTSSSTKTPT
+368 GATKTPT
-379 ASGIDLGDIDNVD
+379 VKADNIGLGNVGQVD

-400 DEADKATNAIGKLAK
+400 DEADKATSAVGKLAK

-448 IKKYLI
+448 IKKYLT

-465 ASEFAKKVVKNLG
+465 ASEFAKKVVNNLG
-478 KITGAIAKVGLTL
+478 KITGSIAKVGLTL

-511 NFIIKMFDVAGDIAD
+511 KFIIKMFDVAGEIAD
-526 EIGDLSAVL
+526 EIGDLSVVF

-540 TFGGQTTQNIIGSLI
+540 VFGGQTTQNIIGSVI
-555 QIISDTVMTAMTLSG
+555 QIISDTIMTAMTLSG
-570 QLLRDK
+570 QMLRDS

-605 ITAIADAWQLAMDEL
+605 ITAIADAWQIAMDEL
-620 IAMYDTHIKPFY
+620 IAMYDAHIKPFF
-632 DSLANGLS
+632 DSLTNGLS

-663 KISEI
+663 KISEV

-673 GEAIR
+673 GDAIH

-688 DALKLLWENVLVPL
+688 DVLKLLWESVLVPL
-702 AEFIISNVAPQI
+702 VKFIIGNVAPQI
-714 GDALKTV
+714 ASALSVV
-721 GEVFLELFESVSEV
+721 GNVFLELFASVAEV
-735 VAGILEA
+735 VAGILKA
-742 LGGVTDFIVGVFT
+742 LGGVIDFIVGVFT

-766 EIFKGVFEALVGI
+766 NIFKGVLEALVGI

-794 IRGIIAGVNAAIGV
+794 IRGIISGVNTAIGV
-808 LNHMKI
+808 LNHLKI

-833 TMTAP
+833 TITAP
-838 EIPYLAKG
+838 QIPYLAKG

-856 AAILGDNKRETE
+856 AAILGDNKREAE

-873 STMKQAMLEAL
+873 STMKQAMLDAL
-884 KESGNS
+884 RESGNNS
-890 GGGSPQY
+890 GSSPQY
-897 IVLNI
+897 ITLNI
-902 DGNEFIRWLRDQNGQ
+902 DGHEFIRWLRDQNGQ

>member
-1 MAADGTVVIETRVD
+1 MAADGSVIIDTRMD
-15 TSGIQRGMSG
+15 TSGVQNG
-25 VEQSVSKSTDRMKK
+25 VSAIKK
-39 SLNGLSSVA
+39 SFNGLGSAV
-48 KKIGILIGSALAIGK
+48 KKVGLLIGGIFAIGK
-63 LAQFGKECVELG
+63 LTQFGKECLELG
-75 SDLAEVQNV
+75 SDLTEVQNV
-84 VDVTFTTMSNKV
+84 VDVTFTTMSDKV
-96 NEFAQNAMTSAGLS
+96 NEFAKNAMTSAGLS

-115 QYTGTFGAMAKAFGF
+115 RYVGTFGAMSKSFGF
-130 SEEQAYDMST
+130 SESQAYDMST
-140 ALTQLTGDVASFYNL
+140 ALTQLTGDVASFYNISQDL
-155 DQGEAFTKLKSVF
+155 AYTKLKSVF
-168 TGETESLKDLG
+168 TGETETLKDLG

-187 DQFALANGFG
+187 DQYALANGYG

-211 RLKFVTAQLADA
+211 RLKFVTSQLSAA

-250 TIGQG
+250 TVGQG
-255 LINIFTPVIKVINV
+255 LINIFTPVIKVINI
-269 LLGKLATVANAF
+269 LLAKLATVANAF

-295 QTGASGAGLT
+295 QTGAGGAGLT
-305 GTDLAATE
+305 GTDLSATE
-313 EAYDTAADGADSL
+313 DAYGSAADGANSL
-326 TDSTQAVADSTKDS
+326 ADATQNVTDSTNDNTG
-340 TSALKKQNKALKKNI
+340 ALKKQNKALKKNI
-355 ASFDELNVIGKDS
+355 APFDELKVIGKEAADAIS
-368 SDTSSSTKTPT
+368 GATKTPAIADT
-379 ASGIDLGDIDNVD
+379 GIGDIGNVD

-400 DEADKATNAIGKLAK
+400 DEADKATSAVGKLAK

-448 IKKYLI
+448 IKKYLV
-454 DIFTDPDVKKA
+454 DIFTDPDVQKA

-478 KITGAIAKVGLTL
+478 KITGSIAKVGLTL

-497 GIESYLSKNVDRIK
+497 GIESYLSKNVERIK
-511 NFIIKMFDVAGDIAD
+511 KFIIKMFDVSGEIAD
-526 EIGDLSAVL
+526 EIGDLSAVF
-535 ADIFS
+535 ADVFS
-540 TFGGQTTQNIIGSLI
+540 VFGGQTAQNIIGSVI
-555 QIISDTVMTAMTLSG
+555 QIISDTVMTAMTLTG
-570 QLLRDK
+570 QMLRDS
-576 INLLLVPLQ
+576 INLLLVPLK

-594 IENTLQPIETV
+594 IENTLQPIEIV
-605 ITAIADAWQLAMDEL
+605 ITAIADAWQIAMDEL
-620 IAMYDTHIKPFY
+620 IAMYDAHIKPFF
-632 DSLANGLS
+632 DSLTNGLS

-673 GEAIR
+673 GDVIH

-688 DALKLLWENVLVPL
+688 DVLKLLWESVLAPL
-702 AEFIISNVAPQI
+702 VKFIIDNVAPQI
-714 GDALKTV
+714 ASALSIV
-721 GEVFLELFESVSEV
+721 GNVFLELFASVAEV
-735 VAGILEA
+735 VAGILKA
-742 LGGVTDFIVGVFT
+742 LGGVIDFIVGVFT
-755 GDWKRAWEGVK
+755 GDWKRAWEGIK
-766 EIFKGVFEALVGI
+766 NIFKGVFEALVGI

-794 IRGIIAGVNAAIGV
+794 IRGIISGVNAAIGV
-808 LNHMKI
+808 LNHLKI

-833 TMTAP
+833 TITAP
-838 EIPYLAKG
+838 QIPYLAKG

-873 STMKQAMLEAL
+873 STMKQAMMDAL
-884 KESGNS
+884 RESGNN
-890 GGGSPQY
+890 GGNSPQY
-897 IVLNI
+897 ITLNI
-902 DGNEFIRWLRDQNGQ
+902 DGHEFIRWLRDQNGQ